1 MLRNLAKGRPA
12 LGSQAPLRLLS
23 QTERIQCDCVQKA
36 PELAQWQSPEG
47 ARQAVGLSVPHPSLP
62 SALCT
67 PVLCS

>member
-12 LGSQAPLRLLS
+12 LGPRAPFRLLS
-23 QTERIQCDCVQKA
+23 RTERIQRDCFQKV
-36 PELAQWQSPEG
+36 PELAQLQSPEG

-67 PVLCS
+67 TVLRS